1 MNFSTVRQLDY
12 ITFRQARTLGAQFA
26 QWLNATG
33 GTNLVL
39 TLLDLEKEIRALNHE
54 HAKYSLQLSKDG
66 PESDEISDEMSE
78 RLDLLM
84 AKFDRLISRCKVYP
98 HLVDLDFSSP
108 EWIFRWD
115 LVKAPRKALKPRPNA
130 HPKETEDD
138 LDALLSIVRL
148 AQFGYLSRLKRCPCD
163 NWYFERVRSQQFC
176 SSKCR
181 QWMFSKSEKFRAHRR
196 EYMRRYYKL
205 KMSGVVK

>member
-84 AKFDRLISRCKVYP
+84 LNLI
-98 HLVDLDFSSP
+98 
-108 EWIFRWD
+108 
-115 LVKAPRKALKPRPNA
+115 
-130 HPKETEDD
+130 
-138 LDALLSIVRL
+138 
-148 AQFGYLSRLKRCPCD
+148 G
-163 NWYFERVRSQQFC
+163 
-176 SSKCR
+176 
-181 QWMFSKSEKFRAHRR
+181 
-196 EYMRRYYKL
+196 
-205 KMSGVVK
+205 